1 MGVCRCSVQGNVQRS
16 SASGRATSPPTCR
29 RRPRQPGALWYT
41 LPALLHVSSRTLFAS
56 QEHHN
61 LSEAVHHTA
70 IALRLAML
78 LATAA
83 AAAAAARL
91 LPLRLARRLLLL
103 PVPGHDICVGQLAAK
118 DVQSA
123 ANGDVH
129 AAATRFPHTLEVA
142 LSAGGGHRGN
152 RGTSCQDT
160 PLRAAASEAT
170 QGTVNSH
177 P

>member
-1 MGVCRCSVQGNVQRS
+1 MFRAGKRS
-16 SASGRATSPPTCR
+16 AIKRIGTRHQPTHIR

-61 LSEAVHHTA
+61 LSEAEHHTA
-70 IALRLAML
+70 IALRLAAL

-103 PVPGHDICVGQLAAK
+103 PVPGHDICVGQLTAK
-118 DVQSA
+118 DVQGA

-129 AAATRFPHTLEVA
+129 AAAARFPHPLEVV
-142 LSAGGGHRGN
+142 LSAGGN
-152 RGTSCQDT
+152 RGTSCT
-160 PLRAAASEAT
+160 EAPLRAAATEAT
-170 QGTVNSH
+170 QGIVNSH